1 MQIAISAVIATII
14 SLIILNC
21 GESIEEWVGDKFE
34 DAKEWLRR
42 RKKL

>member
-21 GESIEEWVGDKFE
+21 GESIEEWMGDKFE
-34 DAKEWLRR
+34 DVKEWLRKE
-42 RKKL
+42 RK